1 MQPEVYTDFFKSNTA
16 YIVIARVISHN
27 CVAGVENLSKKKVE
41 IRNMSKAVVV
51 YKSKYGSTEKYA
63 GWIAEDAG
71 ADLRKAGEADLELLL
86 KYDTII
92 YCGGLYAG
100 GILGFSRMKRIYS
113 KLGGRRLLVVAVG
126 ATSEGEKARK
136 EMEEKNLTP
145 AMKGNVPLFLLR
157 GGLNYPKMN
166 LLDRLLMFLLV
177 RSVRSRDPATMNNE
191 TKGLIATY
199 GKTVDFTNRKTITP
213 VVEWVMDRNQ

>member
-1 MQPEVYTDFFKSNTA
+1 MSNA
-16 YIVIARVISHN
+16 I
-27 CVAGVENLSKKKVE
+27 
-41 IRNMSKAVVV
+41 VV

-63 GWIAEDAG
+63 GWIAEAAG
-71 ADLRKAGEADLELLL
+71 ADLRKAGEANLKMLL

-100 GILGFSRMKRIYS
+100 GILGFSRIK
-113 KLGGRRLLVVAVG
+113 KLFGKLNGKRLLVVAVG

-136 EMEEKNLTP
+136 EMEEKNLSSE
-145 AMKGNVPLFLLR
+145 MKGKVPLFLLR

-177 RSVRSRDPATMNNE
+177 RSKRSQDPATMDNE
-191 TKGLIATY
+191 TKGFIATY
-199 GKTVDFTNRKTITP
+199 GKIVNFTNKKTIVP
-213 VVEWVMDRNQ
+213 VVEWVMDKNQI